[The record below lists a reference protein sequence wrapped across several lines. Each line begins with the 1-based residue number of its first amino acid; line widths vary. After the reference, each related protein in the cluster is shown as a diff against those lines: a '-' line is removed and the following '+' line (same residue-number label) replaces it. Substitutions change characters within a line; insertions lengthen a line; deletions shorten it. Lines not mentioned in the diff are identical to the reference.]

1 MKRCI
6 VSSKRHSHRK
16 SVGAVA
22 RSCTVMAE
30 KATGPFET
38 QGGKEK
44 FPVGVG
50 GKEEGR
56 KS

>member
-1 MKRCI
+1 
-6 VSSKRHSHRK
+6 
-16 SVGAVA
+16 
-22 RSCTVMAE
+22 MAE

-50 GKEEGR
+50 GRRRGENR
-56 KS
+56 KLST